1 MATQTSVQLA
11 DDYRAYPVDDHG
23 KLRFQ
28 YGSVAALAVAYAAND
43 TIDLFKLPPGR
54 KRVLPWLSRIT
65 TTAYG
70 SSRTLSIGHR
80 AYRSRPPGNTD
91 EAENATAFVSAM
103 DVSGAVS
110 AAAFSTVMKY
120 DMYSVNEI
128 TIFAT
133 IAGGTMPVA
142 ATLQVM
148 MAYLYE

>member
-28 YGSVAALAVAYAAND
+28 YGSVAALAVAYAQND

-103 DVSGAVS
+103 DVSGAVN

-120 DMYSVNEI
+120 DMYSVNEV
-128 TIFAT
+128 TVFAT
-133 IAGGTMPVA
+133 IGGGTMPIS
-142 ATLQVM
+142 ATLQVAL
-148 MAYLYE
+148 AYLYE